1 MVLRSDA
8 IEGVEAPP
16 FTLTLDQK
24 ANHATLLGLMKPG
37 ERQMSLPCVLH
48 LPGMGSLRITC
59 AAPRA
64 SLDYDARRRV
74 KPPFVRIAFP
84 PAVAVGEAVEYQLEV
99 VAIHPD
105 LPGIAILRLLR
116 AFRVFR
122 LFKRLESLRKIIM
135 AIEAA
140 IPGVINAFSIL
151 LLVIALY
158 AILGVEFFSITNR
171 EYFGDF
177 GRSMFTLFQVS
188 PTRTAKT
195 TRRCDPIR
203 HR

>member
-1 MVLRSDA
+1 MHSSRRADESGRIAPRELSQPRRRAIDERRRRAATTTRPSLTALPGPAADA
-8 IEGVEAPP
+8 LNA
-16 FTLTLDQK
+16 
-24 ANHATLLGLMKPG
+24 HATRYAHWLDDFWGSGWNVFDFIVVMV
-37 ERQMSLPCVLH
+37 SIVSVLPF
-48 LPGMGSLRITC
+48 S
-59 AAPRA
+59 
-64 SLDYDARRRV
+64 
-74 KPPFVRIAFP
+74 
-84 PAVAVGEAVEYQLEV
+84 
-99 VAIHPD
+99 D